1 VETEIFPLWELGG
14 EPGRKAFF
22 TEDPEEYLKECS
34 GNGQLFI
41 GDPLGAMK
49 GGGLFYWEL

>member
-1 VETEIFPLWELGG
+1 METEIFPLWELGG